1 MSGQRRRSDAEL
13 LAAASRDPE
22 AFGEL
27 YDRYAGPAFG
37 WARRAGLREADA
49 LDLVAELFAKAW
61 VSRRRFRPPGDG
73 SAAGWLY
80 GIARNLVA
88 AQRRRGRIDQAA
100 RRRLGMPLAVE
111 SVDDTVVERVDAAA
125 TRRRLDVAMGD
136 LPAAQRAALE
146 MRVVGE
152 LAYPELAARLDCTE
166 TTARKRVSLGLRF
179 LRDRLAVTP
188 QRGGRDD

>member
-37 WARRAGLREADA
+37 WARRAGLGEADA
-49 LDLVAELFAKAW
+49 LDLVAELFAQAW
-61 VSRRRFRPPGDG
+61 VSRGRFRPPDDG
-73 SAAGWLY
+73 RAAGWLY

-111 SVDDTVVERVDAAA
+111 PVDDAAVERVDAAA
-125 TRRRLDVAMGD
+125 SRRTLKGAMDD
-136 LPAAQRAALE
+136 LPATQRAAVE

-179 LRDRLAVTP
+179 LRDRLRVTP
-188 QRGGRDD
+188 TAKRPR

>member
-125 TRRRLDVAMGD
+125 TRRRLDVAMDD
-136 LPAAQRAALE
+136 LPATQRAALE

-179 LRDRLAVTP
+179 LRNRLAVTP